1 MLDRARKSSHFFEM
15 ARNTRQT
22 GREWP
27 EPVTAPERS
36 RLRLIALLLSSLLL
50 GGPQAQCS
58 FMSGDQRD
66 DEKHDNDND
75 DQQKM

>member
-1 MLDRARKSSHFFEM
+1 
-15 ARNTRQT
+15 
-22 GREWP
+22 
-27 EPVTAPERS
+27 VTAPERS

-50 GGPQAQCS
+50 GGSQAQCS

-66 DEKHDNDND
+66 DEKHDNENDNDND